1 MKVNVDEYCQP
12 SKMTRN
18 EKEKKK
24 KKSIQLLLLK
34 CLGYNTFVPM
44 NMPLLTLHLVC
55 CIFTCESE

>member
-24 KKSIQLLLLK
+24 KSP
-34 CLGYNTFVPM
+34 YNF
-44 NMPLLTLHLVC
+44 
-55 CIFTCESE
+55 FS